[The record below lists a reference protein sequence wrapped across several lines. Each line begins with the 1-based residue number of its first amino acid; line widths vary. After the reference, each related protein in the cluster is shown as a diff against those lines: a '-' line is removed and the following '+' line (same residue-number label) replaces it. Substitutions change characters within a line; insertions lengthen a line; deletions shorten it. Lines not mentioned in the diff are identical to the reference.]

1 LDRGGFFKYDLM
13 GELEFDWAHEA
24 FDIFVEVTNGNFVKG
39 KEKMLIME
47 FKLTDA
53 CTDDEKK
60 SLSH

>member
-1 LDRGGFFKYDLM
+1 VYNRM

-24 FDIFVEVTNGNFVKG
+24 FDVFIEVTNGNFVKG

-47 FKLTDA
+47 FELTDS

-60 SLSH
+60 PLIH